1 MLTADA
7 VLLSDRLLPVRSDF
21 SGDPLPDLLGPP
33 PCEWL
38 SDKFES
44 VRQLLSA
51 LLVFL
56 DRPSP
61 PRSITAAAALQS
73 STHPWTSRSRCRLA
87 SVDGLDSRGS
97 GWVCAG
103 EG

>member
-1 MLTADA
+1 MPTADA
-7 VLLSDRLLPVRSDF
+7 VLLSDRLLPVLSAV
-21 SGDPLPDLLGPP
+21 SGDSLPDLLGPP
-33 PCEWL
+33 ACEWL
-38 SDKFES
+38 SDKLES

-73 STHPWTSRSRCRLA
+73 STHPWTSRSRCCLA
-87 SVDGLDSRGS
+87 SVEGLGSRGS
-97 GWVCAG
+97 A
-103 EG
+103 